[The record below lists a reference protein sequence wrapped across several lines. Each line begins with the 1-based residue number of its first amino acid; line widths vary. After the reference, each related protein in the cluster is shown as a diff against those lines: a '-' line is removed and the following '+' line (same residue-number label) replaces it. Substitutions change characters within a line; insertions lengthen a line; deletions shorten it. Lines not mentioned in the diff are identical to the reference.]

1 MEEDILKVIENSKQS
16 GIKLE
21 DVIGK
26 FKSINEEEIE
36 CEVSLLEKEGKIY
49 KNCNGYYIVLDK
61 DLKISTLYCSH
72 KGRRY
77 VTDNNNI
84 FFVDSKDINGAL
96 DFDKVI
102 FRPNEKNKTARVEK
116 IIERQNDIV
125 VAEVISTTN
134 GKILSTINT
143 PEKVNIHIR
152 QGELEKYYDGDRLVV
167 NVESYSIP
175 NEIKGKIIE
184 KLGNKKEPNIEEVT
198 IAASRGFTTKYSKEY
213 LDELAA
219 IPDKVTDE
227 DIKGRLDLRND
238 VIFTIDSES
247 TKDMDDAI
255 SIKVL
260 DNGNYQLGVHIANVS
275 HYIKKGSVIYE
286 DAIKRG
292 NSAYFAN
299 SVIPMLHFDIS
310 NGICSLNEDVDRL
323 TKSCIMEIN
332 KKGKVVNYYI
342 TDSVIHSKK
351 KMTYEDINKIF
362 EDGVI
367 ISEYLPYY
375 DSLKILKELTTI
387 LKEKHEK
394 DGYIAFASNE
404 IKTIVDNNDE
414 TLEFKNVHQ
423 GIGQEMV
430 EYSMIAANETVAGH
444 VFWMRLPFIYRIH
457 NEPREKRIEEAME
470 IAKKIGY
477 RFSKI
482 KDMGGSHL
490 LQQVIKQL
498 SVKEE
503 FQALSQFF
511 VKTMPRALYSTENI
525 GHFALALDFYTHF
538 TSPIRRGCDL
548 IVHELLDLYDKDISY
563 VNFEEL
569 EDELAIISEHISY
582 TERQADMVEYEINAL
597 RMVKYMRENIGKTY
611 KARIHDITPL
621 NVQIVLEN
629 NVIGTVP
636 IDFVGGGGFYYM
648 DASKSLKRGK
658 STYCIGN
665 NVICTVI
672 NTDEEDRTVI
682 CSIDRNLTREHTKQ
696 KIKKLEQK
704 NKN

>member
-1 MEEDILKVIENSKQS
+1 MGEDILKVIENSKQS

-77 VTDNNNI
+77 VTDNNTI

-143 PEKVNIHIR
+143 PEKINIHIR
-152 QGELEKYYDGDRLVV
+152 QGELEKYYDGDRLIV
-167 NVESYSIP
+167 NVESYSTP

-227 DIKGRLDLRND
+227 DIKERLDLRND

-275 HYIKKGSVIYE
+275 HYIKKGSAIYE

-414 TLEFKNVHQ
+414 TLGFKNIHQ

-672 NTDEEDRTVI
+672 NIDEEDRTVI

-696 KIKKLEQK
+696 KVKKL
-704 NKN
+704 

>member
-1 MEEDILKVIENSKQS
+1 MEEDILRVIENSKQS

-36 CEVSLLEKEGKIY
+36 YEVSLLEKEGKIY

-143 PEKVNIHIR
+143 PKKVNIHIR

-167 NVESYSIP
+167 NVESYSTP

-275 HYIKKGSVIYE
+275 HYIKKGSAIYE

-696 KIKKLEQK
+696 KIKKL
-704 NKN
+704 

>member
-1 MEEDILKVIENSKQS
+1 MGEDILKVIENSKQS

-77 VTDNNNI
+77 VTDNNTI

-125 VAEVISTTN
+125 VAEVISTIN

-167 NVESYSIP
+167 NVESYSTP

-227 DIKGRLDLRND
+227 DIKERLDLRND

-275 HYIKKGSVIYE
+275 HYIKKGSAIYE

-672 NTDEEDRTVI
+672 NIDEEDRTVI
-682 CSIDRNLTREHTKQ
+682 CSMDRNLTREHTKQ
-696 KIKKLEQK
+696 KVKKL
-704 NKN
+704 

>member
-1 MEEDILKVIENSKQS
+1 MEEDILRVIENSKQS

-167 NVESYSIP
+167 NVESYSTP

-184 KLGNKKEPNIEEVT
+184 KLGNKKDPNIEEVT

-696 KIKKLEQK
+696 KIKKL
-704 NKN
+704 

>member
-16 GIKLE
+16 GIRLE
-21 DVIGK
+21 DVVGK

-36 CEVSLLEKEGKIY
+36 CEVSLLEKEGRIY
-49 KNCNGYYIVLDK
+49 KNCDGYYIALDK
-61 DLKISTLYCSH
+61 DLKIGTLYCSH

-77 VTDNNNI
+77 VTDNNAI
-84 FFVDSKDINGAL
+84 FFVDSKDINGAF

-102 FRPNEKNKTARVEK
+102 FRPNEKNKTAKVEK

-143 PEKVNIHIR
+143 PEKINIQIR
-152 QGELEKYYDGDRLVV
+152 QGELEKYYDGDRLIV
-167 NVESYSIP
+167 NVGSYSTP
-175 NEIKGKIIE
+175 NEVRGKIIE

-260 DNGNYQLGVHIANVS
+260 DNGNYELGVHIANVS
-275 HYIKKGSVIYE
+275 HYVKKGSAIYE

-414 TLEFKNVHQ
+414 TLGFKNIHQ

-457 NEPREKRIEEAME
+457 NEPKEKRIEEAME

-548 IVHELLDLYDKDISY
+548 MVHELLDLYDKDISY

-672 NTDEEDRTVI
+672 DIDEEDRTVI
-682 CSIDRNLTREHTKQ
+682 CSIDRNLTREHAKQ
-696 KIKKLEQK
+696 KVKKL
-704 NKN
+704 

>member
-1 MEEDILKVIENSKQS
+1 MGEDILKVIENSKQS

-77 VTDNNNI
+77 VTDNNTI

-167 NVESYSIP
+167 NVESYSTP

-275 HYIKKGSVIYE
+275 HYIKKGSAIYE

-414 TLEFKNVHQ
+414 TLGFKNVHQ

-548 IVHELLDLYDKDISY
+548 MVHELLDLYDKDISY

-672 NTDEEDRTVI
+672 NIDEEDRTVI

-696 KIKKLEQK
+696 KVKKL
-704 NKN
+704 

>member
-1 MEEDILKVIENSKQS
+1 MEEDILRVIENSKQS

-167 NVESYSIP
+167 NVESYSTP

-275 HYIKKGSVIYE
+275 HYIKKGSAIYE

-696 KIKKLEQK
+696 KIKKL
-704 NKN
+704 

>member
-1 MEEDILKVIENSKQS
+1 MGEDILKVIENSKQS

-77 VTDNNNI
+77 VTDNNTI

-125 VAEVISTTN
+125 VAEVISTIN

-167 NVESYSIP
+167 NVESYSTP

-275 HYIKKGSVIYE
+275 HYIKKGSTIYE

-414 TLEFKNVHQ
+414 TLGFKNIHQ

-582 TERQADMVEYEINAL
+582 TERQADMVEYEINVL

-672 NTDEEDRTVI
+672 NIDEEDRTVI

-696 KIKKLEQK
+696 KVKKL
-704 NKN
+704 

>member
-1 MEEDILKVIENSKQS
+1 MGEDILKVIENSKQS

-77 VTDNNNI
+77 VTDNNTNTI

-167 NVESYSIP
+167 NVENYSTS

-275 HYIKKGSVIYE
+275 HYIKKGSAIYE

-414 TLEFKNVHQ
+414 TLGFKNIHQ

-548 IVHELLDLYDKDISY
+548 MVHELLDLYDKDISY

-672 NTDEEDRTVI
+672 NIDEEDRTVI

-696 KIKKLEQK
+696 KVKKL
-704 NKN
+704 

>member
-36 CEVSLLEKEGKIY
+36 YEVSLLEKEGKIY

-167 NVESYSIP
+167 NVESYSTP

-310 NGICSLNEDVDRL
+310 NGICSLSEDVDRL

-362 EDGVI
+362 EDGVV

-696 KIKKLEQK
+696 KIKKL
-704 NKN
+704 

>member
-1 MEEDILKVIENSKQS
+1 MGEDILKVIENSKQS

-21 DVIGK
+21 DVIRK

-36 CEVSLLEKEGKIY
+36 GEVSLLEKEGKIY

-77 VTDNNNI
+77 VTDNNTI

-143 PEKVNIHIR
+143 PERVNIHIR

-167 NVESYSIP
+167 NVENYSTP

-255 SIKVL
+255 SIKIL

-275 HYIKKGSVIYE
+275 HYIKKGSAIYE

-414 TLEFKNVHQ
+414 TLGFKNVHQ

-672 NTDEEDRTVI
+672 NIDEEDRTVI

-696 KIKKLEQK
+696 KVKKL
-704 NKN
+704 

>member
-36 CEVSLLEKEGKIY
+36 YEVSLLEKEGKIY

-167 NVESYSIP
+167 NVESYSTP

-597 RMVKYMRENIGKTY
+597 RMVKYMRQNIGKTY

-696 KIKKLEQK
+696 KIKKL
-704 NKN
+704 

>member
-1 MEEDILKVIENSKQS
+1 MGEDILKVIENSKQS

-21 DVIGK
+21 DVIRK

-36 CEVSLLEKEGKIY
+36 GEVSLLEKEGKIY

-77 VTDNNNI
+77 VTDNNTI

-96 DFDKVI
+96 DFDRVI

-167 NVESYSIP
+167 NVESYSTP

-255 SIKVL
+255 SIKIL

-275 HYIKKGSVIYE
+275 HYIKKGSAIYE

-414 TLEFKNVHQ
+414 TLGFKNVHQ

-672 NTDEEDRTVI
+672 NIDEEDRTVI

-696 KIKKLEQK
+696 KVKKL
-704 NKN
+704 

>member
-1 MEEDILKVIENSKQS
+1 MGEDILKVIENSKQS

-49 KNCNGYYIVLDK
+49 KNCNGYYIMLDK

-77 VTDNNNI
+77 VTDNNTI

-125 VAEVISTTN
+125 VAEVISTIN

-167 NVESYSIP
+167 NVENYSTT

-275 HYIKKGSVIYE
+275 HYIKKGSAIYE

-404 IKTIVDNNDE
+404 IKTIVDSNDE
-414 TLEFKNVHQ
+414 TLGFKNIHQ

-672 NTDEEDRTVI
+672 NIDEEDRTVI

-696 KIKKLEQK
+696 KVKKL
-704 NKN
+704 

>member
-16 GIKLE
+16 GIRLE
-21 DVIGK
+21 DVVGK

-36 CEVSLLEKEGKIY
+36 CEVSLLEKEGRIY
-49 KNCNGYYIVLDK
+49 KNCDGYYIALDK
-61 DLKISTLYCSH
+61 DLKIGTLYCSH

-77 VTDNNNI
+77 VTDNNTI
-84 FFVDSKDINGAL
+84 FFVDSKDINGAF

-102 FRPNEKNKTARVEK
+102 FRPNEKNKTAKVEK

-143 PEKVNIHIR
+143 PEKINIQIR
-152 QGELEKYYDGDRLVV
+152 QGELEKYYDGDRLIV
-167 NVESYSIP
+167 NVGSYSTP
-175 NEIKGKIIE
+175 NEVRGKIIE

-198 IAASRGFTTKYSKEY
+198 IAASRGFTTKYTKEY

-260 DNGNYQLGVHIANVS
+260 DNGNYELGVHIANVS
-275 HYIKKGSVIYE
+275 HYVKKGSAIYE

-414 TLEFKNVHQ
+414 TLGFKNVHQ

-457 NEPREKRIEEAME
+457 NEPKEKRIEEAME

-548 IVHELLDLYDKDISY
+548 MVHELLDLYDKDISY

-672 NTDEEDRTVI
+672 DIDEEDRTVI
-682 CSIDRNLTREHTKQ
+682 CSIDRNLTREHAKQ
-696 KIKKLEQK
+696 KVKKL
-704 NKN
+704 

>member
-1 MEEDILKVIENSKQS
+1 MGEDILKVIENSKQS

-49 KNCNGYYIVLDK
+49 KNCNGYYIMLDK

-77 VTDNNNI
+77 VTDNNTI

-96 DFDKVI
+96 DFDRVI

-167 NVESYSIP
+167 NVESYSTP

-275 HYIKKGSVIYE
+275 HYIKKGSAIYE

-414 TLEFKNVHQ
+414 TLGFKNVHQ

-430 EYSMIAANETVAGH
+430 EYSMIAANETVAVH

-672 NTDEEDRTVI
+672 NIDEEDRTVI

-696 KIKKLEQK
+696 KVKKL
-704 NKN
+704 

>member
-1 MEEDILKVIENSKQS
+1 MGEDILKVIENSKQS

-21 DVIGK
+21 DVIRK

-36 CEVSLLEKEGKIY
+36 GEVSLLEKEGKIY
-49 KNCNGYYIVLDK
+49 KNCNGYYIMLDK

-77 VTDNNNI
+77 VTDNNTI

-102 FRPNEKNKTARVEK
+102 FRPNEKNKTARVER

-167 NVESYSIP
+167 NVESYSTP

-275 HYIKKGSVIYE
+275 HYIKKGSAIYE

-414 TLEFKNVHQ
+414 TLGFKNVHQ

-672 NTDEEDRTVI
+672 NIDEEDRTVI

-696 KIKKLEQK
+696 KVKKL
-704 NKN
+704 

>member
-1 MEEDILKVIENSKQS
+1 MEEDILRVIENSKQS

-36 CEVSLLEKEGKIY
+36 YEVSLLEKEGKIY

-167 NVESYSIP
+167 NVESYSTP

-275 HYIKKGSVIYE
+275 HYIKKGSAIYE

-362 EDGVI
+362 EDGVV

-696 KIKKLEQK
+696 KIKKL
-704 NKN
+704 

>member
-1 MEEDILKVIENSKQS
+1 MGEDILKVIENSKQS

-21 DVIGK
+21 DVIRK

-36 CEVSLLEKEGKIY
+36 GEVSLLEKEGKIY

-77 VTDNNNI
+77 VTDNNTI

-102 FRPNEKNKTARVEK
+102 FRPNEKSKTARVEK

-152 QGELEKYYDGDRLVV
+152 QSELEKYYDGDRLVV
-167 NVESYSIP
+167 NVENYSTP

-275 HYIKKGSVIYE
+275 HYIKKGSAIYE

-414 TLEFKNVHQ
+414 TLGFKNIHQ

-672 NTDEEDRTVI
+672 NIDEEDRTVI

-696 KIKKLEQK
+696 KVKKL
-704 NKN
+704 

>member
-36 CEVSLLEKEGKIY
+36 YEVSLLEKEGKIY

-167 NVESYSIP
+167 NVESYSTP

-394 DGYIAFASNE
+394 AGYIAFASNE

-696 KIKKLEQK
+696 KIKKL
-704 NKN
+704 

>member
-16 GIKLE
+16 GIRLE
-21 DVIGK
+21 DVVGK

-36 CEVSLLEKEGKIY
+36 CEVSLLEKEGRIY
-49 KNCNGYYIVLDK
+49 KNCDGYYIALDK
-61 DLKISTLYCSH
+61 DLKIGTLYCSH

-77 VTDNNNI
+77 VTDNNAI
-84 FFVDSKDINGAL
+84 FFVDSKDINGAF

-102 FRPNEKNKTARVEK
+102 FRPNEKNKTAKVEK

-167 NVESYSIP
+167 NVESYSTP

-260 DNGNYQLGVHIANVS
+260 DNGNYELGVHIANVS
-275 HYIKKGSVIYE
+275 HYIKKGSAIYE

-375 DSLKILKELTTI
+375 DSLKILKELTMI

-414 TLEFKNVHQ
+414 TLGFKNIHQ

-457 NEPREKRIEEAME
+457 NEPKEKRIEEAME

-548 IVHELLDLYDKDISY
+548 MVHELLDLYDKDISY

-672 NTDEEDRTVI
+672 NIDEEDRTVI

-696 KIKKLEQK
+696 KVKKL
-704 NKN
+704 

>member
-1 MEEDILKVIENSKQS
+1 MEEDILRVIENSKQS

-36 CEVSLLEKEGKIY
+36 YEVSLLEKEGKIY

-152 QGELEKYYDGDRLVV
+152 QGELEKYYEGDRLVV
-167 NVESYSIP
+167 NVESYSTP

-238 VIFTIDSES
+238 IIFTIDSES

-275 HYIKKGSVIYE
+275 HYVKKGSAIYE

-696 KIKKLEQK
+696 KIKKL
-704 NKN
+704 

>member
-16 GIKLE
+16 GIRLE
-21 DVIGK
+21 DVVGK

-36 CEVSLLEKEGKIY
+36 CEVSLLEKEGRIY
-49 KNCNGYYIVLDK
+49 KNCDGYYIALDK
-61 DLKISTLYCSH
+61 DLKIGTLYCSH

-77 VTDNNNI
+77 VTDNNAI
-84 FFVDSKDINGAL
+84 FFVDSKDINGAF

-167 NVESYSIP
+167 NVESYSTP

-275 HYIKKGSVIYE
+275 HYIKKGSAIYE

-292 NSAYFAN
+292 NSAYFSN

-548 IVHELLDLYDKDISY
+548 MVHELLDLYDKDISY

-672 NTDEEDRTVI
+672 NIDEEDRTVI

-696 KIKKLEQK
+696 KVKKL
-704 NKN
+704 

>member
-1 MEEDILKVIENSKQS
+1 MEEDILKIIENSKQS

-36 CEVSLLEKEGKIY
+36 YEVSLLEKEGKIY

-167 NVESYSIP
+167 NVESYSTP

-696 KIKKLEQK
+696 KIKKL
-704 NKN
+704 